1 MIPCRIFTLE
11 ETQQQKTKYY
21 CYHRNE
27 EKSLEATP
35 SKPFVTE
42 NSLLLSGSVEEFLT
56 DMRQANHSPHTV
68 RAYTSDLAQFT
79 AFYAGPAHAITTETL
94 RAFWVSLAALSPA
107 TRSRKQA
114 CLARFLTWA
123 YRQDIIPANPMDKID
138 RIKRTAPLPK
148 GVGRETVEAILAGI
162 PVDRK
167 RDRLLFRLLFETG
180 LRIGEAL
187 GLHIEDFDLTPDDE
201 HIKVKGKGDKPRTIL
216 LDDSRLVRQLRVY
229 LKQTGYRYGPLFR
242 AEKNGRGGALR
253 YQSAQEHWAGYCR
266 QAKVICTLHQLRH
279 THATELVNEGVSLTT
294 IRKRLGHKNLQTT
307 LLYAEQSDATADA
320 ELRAWRRQK
329 GQK

>member
-1 MIPCRIFTLE
+1 MLSERCPAA
-11 ETQQQKTKYY
+11 
-21 CYHRNE
+21 N
-27 EKSLEATP
+27 ATT
-35 SKPFVTE
+35 FA
-42 NSLLLSGSVEEFLT
+42 GQVEEFLA
-56 DMRQANHSPHTV
+56 DIRQANHSPHTL
-68 RAYTSDLAQFT
+68 RAYASDLAQFG
-79 AFYAGPAHAITTETL
+79 AFHAGPIDAISAETL

-123 YRQDIIPANPMDKID
+123 YRQDHIPANPMDKID
-138 RIKRTAPLPK
+138 RVKRTPPLPR
-148 GVGRETVEAILAGI
+148 GVGREKVEDILAGI
-162 PVDRK
+162 PNDHK

-187 GLHIEDFDLTPDDE
+187 GLHIEDLDLTPDDE
-201 HIKVKGKGDKPRTIL
+201 HIHVTGKGDKPRTVL
-216 LDDSRLVRQLRVY
+216 LDDPRLVRQLRAY

-253 YQSAQEHWAGYCR
+253 YQSVRERWAAYC
-266 QAKVICTLHQLRH
+266 QKAKVNCTLHQLRH

-320 ELRAWRRQK
+320 ELRTWRRKRSQRD
-329 GQK
+329 